1 MITTIGLPGYH
12 RFKCGLMT
20 WCKASSRSSYSA
32 QTKPNRNRQK
42 TSRMIMV
49 DDDEKIWCILMK
61 AQGMGALVMACG
73 RLPIL
78 EVFSLCL
85 MLDKRIGL

>member
-1 MITTIGLPGYH
+1 
-12 RFKCGLMT
+12 
-20 WCKASSRSSYSA
+20 
-32 QTKPNRNRQK
+32 
-42 TSRMIMV
+42 MV